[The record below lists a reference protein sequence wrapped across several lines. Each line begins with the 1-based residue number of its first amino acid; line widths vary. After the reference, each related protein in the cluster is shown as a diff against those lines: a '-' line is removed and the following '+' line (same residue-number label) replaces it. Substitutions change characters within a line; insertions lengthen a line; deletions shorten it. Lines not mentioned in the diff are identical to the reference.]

1 MRNTIKQN
9 HMIDFLFPV
18 LLFFIFTLSAL
29 SVLLMAANVYQS
41 TTEQSLMNYTSITSL
56 SYISEKIHQNDE
68 AGAVTIGK
76 LDGQDALILKH
87 TGEEE
92 TYCTYIYV
100 YDQELREFFA
110 KEDADVSVSSGRTIL
125 TVEDFSMEQVKD
137 GLFRFSCTDTDGNSA
152 STLVSLRTN

>member
-1 MRNTIKQN
+1 
-9 HMIDFLFPV
+9 MIDFLFPV

>member
-1 MRNTIKQN
+1 
-9 HMIDFLFPV
+9 MIDFLFPV
-18 LLFFIFTLSAL
+18 ILFFVFTMSAL
-29 SVLLMAANVYQS
+29 SVLLMAATVYQS

-68 AGAVTIGK
+68 AGTVSIGK

-87 TGEEE
+87 TGEEG
-92 TYCTYIYV
+92 TYYTYIYV

-110 KEDADVSVSSGRTIL
+110 KEDAEVSVSSGRAIL
-125 TVEDFSMEQVKD
+125 PVEDFSMEQVKD
-137 GLFRFSCTDTDGNSA
+137 NLFRFSCTDTDGTSA